1 MFNNIFELK
10 NGKLSENP
18 LKIAIQSMRKNK
30 FLALMSLLLLIF
42 QISAY
47 NLVPV
52 FNKYFFDAL
61 EILNFT
67 NIYKFLFLYIL
78 ILVFSQVFKY
88 AYFIISSR
96 LYAYMQTQIRKD
108 VLSYLNL
115 HSLNYFDSRPS
126 GKVTNEYH
134 NLYDCNKI
142 LFTTLENVIPS
153 LVVLLVSIFLAFF
166 VNVYVGIGI
175 LVWNISTI
183 FVSTKFIKLISKRTQ
198 ELEIV
203 SNYFMGVLGD
213 FISNVKLLK
222 IFNVSQITFNRLTKI
237 ASNYCFV
244 ALRKWRLKSIFGIFL
259 DFCDVILILVFAVV
273 LGKMYF
279 ANLITLGD
287 LTMLFTLAYRID
299 DSLKELINSVEGIVS
314 DYQISA
320 MAAQNIL
327 VEIDNLDKENA
338 KHMPVLDSLAISI
351 KNLNFRY
358 PKSKSKSKDL
368 SSINLEIKSGEK
380 IGIVGRSGSGKS
392 TLLKL
397 LQRQFEFDDGQ
408 IFFNDLDV
416 NNYTKQSI
424 RNNMAVVDQD
434 NQMFNRSLKENI
446 LLGRKVS
453 DQILNKV
460 LKDSHCNEFI
470 KNLPDGLDTL
480 VGERGVKLSGGQ
492 RQRVAIARSMI
503 SKVPLVLLD
512 EATSALDSKSEKVIS
527 DAFEKLSKDHT
538 MICIA
543 HRLSTLHFVDRI
555 VVMDKGRVVNVGT
568 HDWLLENCK
577 IYKSLAKNQL
587 Q

>member
-1 MFNNIFELK
+1 MFKNIFELK

>member
-1 MFNNIFELK
+1 MFKNIFELK

-18 LKIAIQSMRKNK
+18 LKIAFQSMRNNK
-30 FLALMSLLLLIF
+30 LLAFMSLLLLIF

-108 VLSYLNL
+108 VLNYLNL

-142 LFTTLENVIPS
+142 LFTTLENIIPS
-153 LVVLLVSIFLAFF
+153 VVVLVVSVVLAFF

-175 LVWNISTI
+175 LVWNIFTI
-183 FVSTKFIKLISKRTQ
+183 FISNKFIKLISKRTQ

-213 FISNVKLLK
+213 FVSNVKILR
-222 IFNVSQITFNRLTKI
+222 IFNVSQVTFNRLTKI
-237 ASNYCFV
+237 VSDYCFV
-244 ALRKWRLKSIFGIFL
+244 ALRKWRLKTIFGSFL
-259 DFCDVILILVFAVV
+259 DFCDFILILVFTVV
-273 LGKMYF
+273 LGRMYF

-299 DSLKELINSVEGIVS
+299 DSLKELINSIEKIVV
-314 DYQISA
+314 DFQISA
-320 MAAQNIL
+320 MAAQNLL

-358 PKSKSKSKDL
+358 PKSKSKFNDL

-397 LQRQFEFDDGQ
+397 LQRQFEFDNGQ
-408 IFFNDLDV
+408 IFFNDLDI

-424 RNNMAVVDQD
+424 RNNIAVVDQD
-434 NQMFNRSLKENI
+434 NQMFNRSLNENI
-446 LLGRKVS
+446 LLGRKAS
-453 DQILNKV
+453 EKKLEQV
-460 LKDSHCNEFI
+460 LKDSHCSEFI

-492 RQRVAIARSMI
+492 RQRVAIARSMM
-503 SKVPLVLLD
+503 SKAPLVLLD
-512 EATSALDSKSEKVIS
+512 EATSALDSESEKVIS

-555 VVMDKGRVVNVGT
+555 VVMDKGKIINIGT
-568 HDWLLENCK
+568 HDWLIENCK
-577 IYKSLAKNQL
+577 TYQSLAKNQL

>member
-1 MFNNIFELK
+1 MFKNIFELK
-10 NGKLSENP
+10 NGRLSENP

-30 FLALMSLLLLIF
+30 FLALISLLLLVF

-61 EILNFT
+61 EVLNFT
-67 NIYKFLFLYIL
+67 NIYNFLFLYIL
-78 ILVFSQVFKY
+78 ILVFHQIFKY
-88 AYFIISSR
+88 SYFIVSSR

-108 VLSYLNL
+108 VLNYLNL
-115 HSLNYFDSRPS
+115 HSLNYFASRPS

-153 LVVLLVSIFLAFF
+153 VVVLVVSVFLAFL
-166 VNVYVGIGI
+166 VSKYIGIGI
-175 LVWNISTI
+175 LVWNILTI
-183 FVSTKFIKLISKRTQ
+183 FISTKFISLLSKRTQ

-203 SNYFMGVLGD
+203 SNYFMGVFGD
-213 FISNVKLLK
+213 FVSNIKILR
-222 IFNVSQITFNRLTKI
+222 IFNVSQVTFNRLTKI

-244 ALRKWRLKSIFGIFL
+244 ALKKWRLKSIFGMFL
-259 DFCDVILILVFAVV
+259 DFCDVILILVFTVV

-299 DSLKELINSVEGIVS
+299 DSLKELINSVEQIVA
-314 DYQISA
+314 DYQVSA
-320 MAAQNIL
+320 IAAQNIL

-338 KHMPVLDSLAISI
+338 KRMQVYDSVSISI

-358 PKSKSKSKDL
+358 PKSKSKSNDL
-368 SSINLEIKSGEK
+368 SSIDLEIKNGEK
-380 IGIVGRSGSGKS
+380 IGIVGMSGSGKS
-392 TLLKL
+392 TLFKL

-408 IFFNDLDV
+408 IFFNDLDI
-416 NNYTKQSI
+416 NDYTKQSI
-424 RNNMAVVDQD
+424 RNNIAVVDQD

-446 LLGRKVS
+446 LLGRKVT
-453 DQILNKV
+453 DKKLNKV

-492 RQRVAIARSMI
+492 RQRVAIAISMI
-503 SKVPLVLLD
+503 SKAPLVLLD

-568 HDWLLENCK
+568 HDWLLKNCR
-577 IYKSLAKNQL
+577 IYKSLAKNPL

>member
-1 MFNNIFELK
+1 MFKNIFELK

-108 VLSYLNL
+108 VLNYLNL

>member
-1 MFNNIFELK
+1 MLKNIFELK
-10 NGKLSENP
+10 NDKLSENP
-18 LKIAIQSMRKNK
+18 LWIAIQSMRNNK
-30 FLALMSLLLLIF
+30 LLAFLSLLLLIF
-42 QISAY
+42 QIFAY
-47 NLVPV
+47 NLVPI

-61 EILNFT
+61 EVLNFT
-67 NIYKFLFLYIL
+67 NIYKLLFLYIL
-78 ILVFSQVFKY
+78 ILIFSQVFKY
-88 AYFIISSR
+88 AYFITSSR

-115 HSLNYFDSRPS
+115 HSLNYFVSRPS

-153 LVVLLVSIFLAFF
+153 VVVLVVSVVLAFLVSNNIG
-166 VNVYVGIGI
+166 VGI
-175 LVWNISTI
+175 LVWSILI
-183 FVSTKFIKLISKRTQ
+183 ILISTKFIKLLSKRTQ
-198 ELEIV
+198 ELELV

-213 FISNVKLLK
+213 FISNVKILR
-222 IFNVSQITFNRLTKI
+222 IFNVTKVTFNRLTKI

-244 ALRKWRLKSIFGIFL
+244 ALKKWRLKSIFGIFL
-259 DFCDVILILVFAVV
+259 DFCDVILILVFTVV

-299 DSLKELINSVEGIVS
+299 DSLKELINSVEQIVA
-314 DYQISA
+314 DYQVSA
-320 MAAQNIL
+320 IAAQNIL

-338 KHMPVLDSLAISI
+338 KHMPVLDSLGISI
-351 KNLNFRY
+351 KNLSFRY
-358 PKSKSKSKDL
+358 PKSKSKSNDL

-392 TLLKL
+392 TLFKL
-397 LQRQFEFDDGQ
+397 LQRQFEFQDAK

-416 NNYTKQSI
+416 NDYTKQSV
-424 RNNMAVVDQD
+424 RNNIAVVDQD

-453 DQILNKV
+453 DKKLKQV

-470 KNLPDGLDTL
+470 KNLPDGLDAL

-503 SKVPLVLLD
+503 SKAPLVLLD

-527 DAFEKLSKDHT
+527 DAFKKLSKDHT

-555 VVMDKGRVVNVGT
+555 VVMDKGRILNVGT
-568 HDWLLENCK
+568 HDYLLEKCK
-577 IYKSLAKNQL
+577 VYQSLSKDQL
-587 Q
+587 H

>member
-1 MFNNIFELK
+1 MFKNIFELK

-108 VLSYLNL
+108 VLNYLNL

-503 SKVPLVLLD
+503 SKVSLVLLY